1 MILNA
6 HFIALRF
13 RILPLKLTN
22 NSNQFFGSK
31 LLMLLAKKGKV
42 TPSQMG
48 FIPTECR
55 TLVVTR
61 LKEPKMFSP

>member
-1 MILNA
+1 MLLNA

-22 NSNQFFGSK
+22 SYQFFGSK

-48 FIPTECR
+48 FITTECR

-61 LKEPKMFSP
+61 GKEHKMFSP